1 MESNPLTDR
10 RERMDEH
17 ATGVVAI
24 VDDDQSL
31 RRSLRNLLA
40 SVGFRVAAFA
50 SAEEFLRSAPGEPI
64 GCLVL
69 DLRLDGMS
77 GLGLL
82 RHLADS
88 GSRIPV
94 VILTA
99 HGDEQARQRALQAG
113 ALAFLSKPV
122 RGDVLLDT
130 VSQALGHGEA
140 GP

>member
-1 MESNPLTDR
+1 
-10 RERMDEH
+10 
-17 ATGVVAI
+17 
-24 VDDDQSL
+24 
-31 RRSLRNLLA
+31 
-40 SVGFRVAAFA
+40 
-50 SAEEFLRSAPGEPI
+50 
-64 GCLVL
+64 
-69 DLRLDGMS
+69 MS

-130 VSQALGHGEA
+130 VSQALRRGEA
-140 GP
+140 VP